1 MTTRAGVAT
10 LLGIGDRLFGVVAIT
25 ANDAWTVGA
34 MLNRISSRLEQ
45 PLIEHWD
52 GRRWSVTPSPI
63 PPADGDYYLDGVAA
77 DTPNDTYAGH
87 HRGRSAAA
95 AGRPVRQQGRLAD
108 RLGRPTGGGGRLHWA
123 RDEGRRTGGPTSVTT
138 PLRAARRSA
147 ARTARRRG
155 GRGRC
160 CLCPRAARARAR
172 TGQSPPACRPG
183 PNAPSGLGTGA
194 ASLGRS

>member
-77 DTPNDTYAGH
+77 DTPNDTHAGH
-87 HRGRSAAA
+87 HRGRSAA

-108 RLGRPTGGGGRLHWA
+108 RLGRPTGGAGLVGRGNLHHQIG
-123 RDEGRRTGGPTSVTT
+123 RDGIAQH
-138 PLRAARRSA
+138 LAAARGSGVHCHRVMQPA
-147 ARTARRRG
+147 WHAWRRDG
-155 GRGRC
+155 
-160 CLCPRAARARAR
+160 
-172 TGQSPPACRPG
+172 
-183 PNAPSGLGTGA
+183 SG
-194 ASLGRS
+194 

>member
-77 DTPNDTYAGH
+77 DAPND
-87 HRGRSAAA
+87 
-95 AGRPVRQQGRLAD
+95 V
-108 RLGRPTGGGGRLHWA
+108 WA
-123 RDEGRRTGGPTSVTT
+123 VGTRTGGTGGSATLHA
-138 PLRAARRSA
+138 LR
-147 ARTARRRG
+147 
-155 GRGRC
+155 
-160 CLCPRAARARAR
+160 L
-172 TGQSPPACRPG
+172 
-183 PNAPSGLGTGA
+183 
-194 ASLGRS
+194 